1 MADTLR
7 KDVITGARIRLEI
20 DSRKVGHMT
29 DVTVSQQFQLA
40 NLDECGTPIPIAILI
55 VGTQVFMTAGY
66 AKIRTTD
73 PYRDLF
79 LPAMSASAIIDWP
92 EMTGTIFDEHTD
104 EPLVTV
110 ESVTPESYDF
120 RGGARMIVA
129 QNLRWRARVMRHPS
143 EG

>member
-29 DVTVSQQFQLA
+29 DVNVSFQFQLA
-40 NLDECGTPIPIAILI
+40 DLEECGDPVATAIMI
-55 VGTQVFMTAGY
+55 VGVKAFLTAGY

-79 LPAMSASAIIDWP
+79 LPSMTAQALIDWP
-92 EMTGTIFDEHTD
+92 EMTGTLFDGHTD
-104 EPLVTV
+104 APLIKVL
-110 ESVTPESYDF
+110 SITPEAYDF
-120 RGGARMIVA
+120 RGGARTIVA
-129 QNLRWRARVMRHPS
+129 QNLRWRGRTGGHPS